1 MKFKKPNSIPNL
13 FLIVGVIFLIF
24 GSMLMTTSKHLRR
37 VPQADGTIKNVIE
50 ETDGNK
56 ACALMSVT
64 GLAMILGS
72 GSYMVYRKV
81 KKKDPEC
88 SSL

>member
-1 MKFKKPNSIPNL
+1 MKFKKPTSIPKL
-13 FLIVGVIFLIF
+13 VLIVGILFIVF
-24 GSMLMTTSKHLRR
+24 GSMLMTTTKHLRR
-37 VPQADGTIKNVIE
+37 VPQPDGTIKNVIK

-64 GLAMILGS
+64 GLVMILVS

-81 KKKDPEC
+81 KGTPQD
-88 SSL
+88 SV